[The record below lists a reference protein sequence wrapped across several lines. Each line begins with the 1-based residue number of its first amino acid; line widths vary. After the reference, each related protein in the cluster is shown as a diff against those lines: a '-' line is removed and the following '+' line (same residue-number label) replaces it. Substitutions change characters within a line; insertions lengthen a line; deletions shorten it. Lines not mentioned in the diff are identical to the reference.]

1 MAEQWTRETPDRH
14 EHVVVT
20 EQPGY
25 ERRQEVIED
34 VATERYDTVSRL
46 AQLAWL
52 VFGILEAA
60 IVLRIIF
67 KLMAANP
74 GNPFANLVY
83 TFTDIFLWPFYGLTA
98 TPQLGGM
105 VFELSSIIALVVYAV
120 FAWVVVRLIWLLFYK
135 QPTTSVTTYE
145 HDDIR

>member
-14 EHVVVT
+14 EHVVET

-25 ERRQEVIED
+25 KRRQEVVED
-34 VATERYDTVSRL
+34 VAAERYDTVYRL
-46 AQLAWL
+46 AQITWL
-52 VFGILEAA
+52 VFGLLEGA
-60 IVLRIIF
+60 IVLRIIL

-74 GNPFANLVY
+74 ANPFANLVY
-83 TFTDIFLWPFYGLTA
+83 TLTDIFLWPFFGLTV

-105 VFELSSIIALVVYAV
+105 VLELSSIIALVVYAV
-120 FAWVVVRLIWLLFYK
+120 AAWVVVRLIWLLFYK
-135 QPTTSVTTYE
+135 PPTKTVTTYE

>member
-25 ERRQEVIED
+25 ERRQEVVED

-46 AQLAWL
+46 AQITWL
-52 VFGILEAA
+52 VFGLLEAA
-60 IVLRIIF
+60 IVLRIILKF
-67 KLMAANP
+67 MAANP
-74 GNPFANLVY
+74 ANPFANLIY
-83 TFTDIFLWPFYGLTA
+83 TLTDIFLWPFFGLTA

-105 VFELSSIIALVVYAV
+105 VLELSSIIALVVYAV
-120 FAWVVVRLIWLLFYK
+120 VAWVVVRLIWLLFYK
-135 QPTTSVTTYE
+135 PPTKTVTTYE